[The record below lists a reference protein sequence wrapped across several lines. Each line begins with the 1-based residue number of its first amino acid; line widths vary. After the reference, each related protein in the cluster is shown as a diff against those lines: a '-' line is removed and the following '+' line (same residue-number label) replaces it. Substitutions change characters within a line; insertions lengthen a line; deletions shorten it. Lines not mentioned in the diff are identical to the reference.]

1 MTACVGDGDEFVL
14 NCTVHSPSHA
24 WTVPPFDETSVSRA
38 RQQIEFQRSTTLWL
52 ITHDSIISSST
63 VFANE
68 LTTLRLVE
76 DTHDS
81 IISSLTVVAN
91 EQLSGTVVSC
101 SDGLV
106 TEGQGEVQETTIIV
120 LTAGI
125 II

>member
-1 MTACVGDGDEFVL
+1 MAKFLLHLDVSSQMSTTTACVGDGDEFVL

-24 WTVPPFDETSVSRA
+24 WTVPPFEETSISRA
-38 RQQIEFQRSTTLWL
+38 RPQAELQQF
-52 ITHDSIISSST
+52 
-63 VFANE
+63 
-68 LTTLRLVE
+68 TLRLVA
-76 DTHDS
+76 DNQDS

-91 EQLSGTVVSC
+91 EQLSGTVLVVSC

-106 TEGQGEVQETTIIV
+106 TAGEGEVQETTVIV

>member
-14 NCTVHSPSHA
+14 SCTVHSPSHA

-38 RQQIEFQRSTTLWL
+38 RPQIELQR
-52 ITHDSIISSST
+52 
-63 VFANE
+63 F
-68 LTTLRLVE
+68 TLRLVA
-76 DTHDS
+76 DNQDS

-106 TEGQGEVQETTIIV
+106 TAGEGEVQETTIIV

>member
-1 MTACVGDGDEFVL
+1 MTARVGDGDEFVL

-38 RQQIEFQRSTTLWL
+38 RQQIELQR
-52 ITHDSIISSST
+52 
-63 VFANE
+63 F
-68 LTTLRLVE
+68 TTLRLVE

-106 TEGQGEVQETTIIV
+106 TEGEGEVQETTIIV